1 MCVRGDGVME
11 KDLWQIVKKDVED
24 NIGDPLNLISYL
36 EHLIDLQSLLI
47 LKLSDAIEPTLLD
60 TQTKELLGYLGQFN
74 VLSSVEWND
83 LSNPFQAY
91 KIPVALEKKKYI
103 RDIQRIYLEARL
115 KEEGL
120 I

>member
-1 MCVRGDGVME
+1 MD
-11 KDLWQIVKKDVED
+11 KDLWSIVRKDVED

-36 EHLIDLQSLLI
+36 EHLIDLQSFII

-60 TQTKELLGYLGQFN
+60 IQTKELLGYLGQFN
-74 VLSSVEWND
+74 ALSSVDWND
-83 LSNPFQAY
+83 LDSPFQAY

-103 RDIQRIYLEARL
+103 RDIQKIYLDARL